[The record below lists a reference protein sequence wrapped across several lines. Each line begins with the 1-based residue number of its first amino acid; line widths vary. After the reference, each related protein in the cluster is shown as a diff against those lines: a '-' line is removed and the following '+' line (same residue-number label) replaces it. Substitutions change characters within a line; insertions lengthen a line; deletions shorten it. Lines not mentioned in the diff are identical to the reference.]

1 MQDQMH
7 EFEGVGAYA
16 EFAIAGPSDGYS
28 RVDTEDRVKFSGGTW
43 AEAVSQAQIGN
54 PELVQEIAF
63 GTSKISEMLHADSLG
78 WMRDVTGDFFDVADY
93 LSGEPEVFRRQEF
106 VEQKPVIPV
115 YASFSMSCNISNKII
130 KNRGCAIVALCD
142 ELQKAGY
149 IVDLRLVHCVV
160 YAGKRRVTNIKIAN
174 DPFDLDAVA
183 FVLANPLCL
192 RRVYFAFLENVEKD
206 SYCGGYG
213 SPMDINKS
221 DMEFDE
227 GQTGFFFG
235 SSQHCSFSWSNFSSL
250 ERAKDHI
257 SSMLDEM
264 QNNPGML
271 IYG

>member
-1 MQDQMH
+1 MKDQMH

-16 EFAIAGPSDGYS
+16 EFAIAGPSDGRS
-28 RVDTEDRVKFSGGTW
+28 RDNSKYNIRFSGGTW
-43 AEAVSQAQIGN
+43 EEAVSQAQIGN

-63 GTSKISEMLHADSLG
+63 GTSQISEILYAGSLG

-115 YASFSMSCNISNKII
+115 YANFSMRYNIPNEII

-149 IVDLRLVHCVV
+149 IVDLRLVHCAE
-160 YAGKRRVTNIKIAN
+160 YRGKRRVINIKIAN
-174 DPFDLDAVA
+174 DPLDLDAVA

-192 RRVYFAFLENVEKD
+192 RRVYLAFLENVEKNSD
-206 SYCGGYG
+206 CGSYWR
-213 SPMDINKS
+213 PA

-235 SSQHCSFSWSNFSSL
+235 SSRHCSFSLGNFTSL

-264 QNNPGML
+264 QNNPGKL